1 MKIKE
6 LLNGINIPITNEEAE
21 LLDRFD
27 ESEVIPKSK
36 LEPRE
41 RLIMDSLVNKEVVRR
56 QNKDDK
62 VTYTKRIRN

>member
-27 ESEVIPKSK
+27 ESEVILKSK

-62 VTYTKRIRN
+62 VTYRKRIRN